1 MAIKRKSFL
10 LYEVSFHDFLTT
22 ATIDMINIFQTLVDT
37 YLWTDWNILGL
48 ITSIFLL
55 LALPSFFLELFF
67 KVANQIKL
75 FQLSAELVMSAID
88 FPRKSFM
95 EFIPIMV
102 GLLCCLQS
110 VSYIYIISYSYY
122 KMQGGKN

>member
-1 MAIKRKSFL
+1 MKSFL
-10 LYEVSFHDFLTT
+10 LYEVSFHDFLLLPLY
-22 ATIDMINIFQTLVDT
+22 IDMINIFQTLVDT